1 MAANKRFVGEGIII
15 LLCGPPGV
23 GKTLTA
29 EAGKSKQLS
38 STSNSIPRFF

>member
-1 MAANKRFVGEGIII
+1 MKIQKLIKSIIGEGIII

-29 EAGKSKQLS
+29 EAGLS
-38 STSNSIPRFF
+38 NLVSYAATGC